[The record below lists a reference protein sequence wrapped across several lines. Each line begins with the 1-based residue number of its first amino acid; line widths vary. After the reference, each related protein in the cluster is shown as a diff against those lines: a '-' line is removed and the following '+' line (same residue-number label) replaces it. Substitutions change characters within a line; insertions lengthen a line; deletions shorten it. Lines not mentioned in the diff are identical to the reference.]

1 VPTVLR
7 IGPYRFFFWS
17 NESSEPPHV
26 HVEAGDAHAKIWLA
40 PVRLE
45 KNDGYNPRALRRL
58 RELTVQHEPQILERW
73 HEHLGEHQRDPRN

>member
-1 VPTVLR
+1 MRRCLR
-7 IGPYRFFFWS
+7 FCASAHTGFFFWS

-58 RELTVQHEPQILERW
+58 HELTVQHEQQILERW
-73 HEHLGEHQRDPRN
+73 HEHLGKDK

>member
-1 VPTVLR
+1 MPTVLR

-58 RELTVQHEPQILERW
+58 HELTVQHEQQILERW
-73 HEHLGEHQRDPRN
+73 HEHLGKDK

>member
-1 VPTVLR
+1 MPTVLR

-26 HVEAGDAHAKIWLA
+26 HVEAGDAHAKIWLS
-40 PVRLE
+40 
-45 KNDGYNPRALRRL
+45 YNPRALRRL
-58 RELTVQHEPQILERW
+58 RELTVQHEQQILERW